1 MTAPVWGSELE
12 PPQAGS
18 PAPPADDPRGAW
30 ISAAIVAAFVLTPYL
45 VLALV
50 GSRLNGYTEG
60 PIPGPLL
67 IWLGN
72 VGLGSLL
79 FVMVIGLR
87 ALWPARRRQAVLI
100 AVLAA
105 LAYLAVPLLF
115 WTWLWMDDAGYF
127 VYRMLGN
134 VPSLALAALVPLAW
148 GLARR
153 WGRAWMWTVLAGPVL
168 MAVFGPLGA
177 LVADIAVPETGVLW
191 WVGVVLADNVLP
203 WVLAG
208 LLGWAIDR
216 GEIARA
222 RSASP
227 ISPT

>member
-1 MTAPVWGSELE
+1 MTAPVWGSELQ

-105 LAYLAVPLLF
+105 LAYLAGPLLF

-127 VYRMLGN
+127 VYRMLGTCS
-134 VPSLALAALVPLAW
+134 VWRWPRWCHWRGAW
-148 GLARR
+148 
-153 WGRAWMWTVLAGPVL
+153 LAGG
-168 MAVFGPLGA
+168 AGPGCG
-177 LVADIAVPETGVLW
+177 P
-191 WVGVVLADNVLP
+191 
-203 WVLAG
+203 
-208 LLGWAIDR
+208 
-216 GEIARA
+216 
-222 RSASP
+222 SSP
-227 ISPT
+227 GRC